1 MNPSNDS
8 RVTASDTPRLSGGLA
23 ARLLLFLAVVVAIFM
38 AGGPAQGGMGLF
50 LVVAGGVILCSPV
63 SRVVEWKVWIL
74 GLLLVGTLSLPLLSE
89 RILGLPEWKGPLR
102 NFTDILLHDSV
113 SADPRATLFWV
124 MMLLSSLLVG
134 LYSLGSPLSTSAMR
148 TVALWAVLA
157 CGAYDLLAWN
167 AFSTGWHYPL
177 FDREA
182 WSQAAFGFFPNR
194 NHTAGFLLS
203 GAILSLGL
211 IHRGLRGRGLL
222 PAVFGALCFTLLAA
236 SLLFFSSSR
245 AGLVFLVLGFLI
257 WILGL
262 GRQRTPLLVGLSIA
276 VAVVLA
282 AFFLSSGSG
291 LLERFSGHP
300 SGSSSAPSSSSP
312 SSTLASDARFGIA
325 RDTFS
330 IIADHPV
337 TGTGLGTYALIYP
350 FYADKSLRDLS
361 TALHA
366 ESDWLTL
373 ASEGGLPSL
382 LVALVLVALMLAR
395 IPRFKARTEEREWP
409 LRWAFLSALLA
420 ELLHGLVDV
429 PLHRPELGWWIL
441 LLGGVGFAG
450 GSGIPEGRTLSLR
463 IQRLMLILGALPM
476 IVLGMMMIRGQ
487 WFGGPPMPPFA
498 AATYEKRAVAMV
510 GTGVNK
516 ESLSGAFTLLQQ
528 QIADYPMNSRAYFQ
542 LGALGVEMGEKV
554 AEAKAL
560 YTAALHLSP
569 HDPDLAYQCGKSVAK
584 LEPLTAARFWDE
596 ALCRQLVLDNLPTST
611 VRRAPDLFGKMM
623 MQSPGDPVMILRMPV
638 LASQDPRLRMMWLA
652 SPDCDPAFIAES
664 AQDPAFMGSLTPLQ
678 QGRVLDLWWRRG
690 GKPEVAAFLDANP
703 TYRKPA
709 AATVVAELASSGRQE
724 SACRFLI
731 ETFAIPTGDVVH
743 PSTPSPDAS
752 PDTST
757 TVPKDPLAAAKYYLA
772 RGNDV
777 TALRLLGQAAGAGGG
792 DAAEA
797 LRLQAALEMRAGD
810 WSKASGTLLA
820 YLRATGQL

>member
-1 MNPSNDS
+1 MNSTNESRISGSDS
-8 RVTASDTPRLSGGLA
+8 HRVSGGAA
-23 ARLLLFLAVVVAIFM
+23 ARLILFLAVVVSIFM

-50 LVVAGGVILCSPV
+50 LLVAGGVILFSPV
-63 SRVVEWKVWIL
+63 SRVVEWKLWIL
-74 GLLLVGTLSLPLLSE
+74 GLLLVGALSLPLLSE
-89 RILGLPEWKGPLR
+89 RVLGIAPWKGPLR
-102 NFTDILLHDSV
+102 NFSDILLHDSV

-124 MMLLSSLLVG
+124 IMIFSSLLVA

-148 TVALWAVLA
+148 RVALWAVLA
-157 CGAYDLLAWN
+157 CGAYDLVAWH
-167 AFSTGWHYPL
+167 AFSTGWRYPF

-222 PAVFGALCFTLLAA
+222 PAFFGALCFTLLAA

-291 LLERFSGHP
+291 LLERFSGHAL
-300 SGSSSAPSSSSP
+300 GSSSAH

-325 RDTFS
+325 RDTLS

-373 ASEGGLPSL
+373 ASEGGLVSMLLALSL
-382 LVALVLVALMLAR
+382 VVLMLAR
-395 IPRFKARTEEREWP
+395 IPRLKALTEAREWP

-463 IQRLMLILGALPM
+463 IQRMMLILGALPM
-476 IVLGMMMIRGQ
+476 IILGVMMIRAQ
-487 WFGGPPMPPFA
+487 WFGGPPMPPYA
-498 AATYEKRAVAMV
+498 AATSEKRAVALV
-510 GTGVNK
+510 DERV
-516 ESLSGAFTLLQQ
+516 LPGAFGLLKQE
-528 QIADYPMNSRAYFQ
+528 IIDYPMNSRAYFQ
-542 LGALGVEMGEKV
+542 LGFLGVQEGEKV

-560 YTAALHLSP
+560 YAAALHLSP

-664 AQDPAFMGSLTPLQ
+664 ARDSTFMGSLTPLQ

-703 TYRKPA
+703 GYRKPA
-709 AATVVAELASSGRQE
+709 AATVVAMLSASGRQE
-724 SACRFLI
+724 SACRFLM
-731 ETFAIPTGDVVH
+731 ETFAIPTADVLN
-743 PSTPSPDAS
+743 PRAASSEAS
-752 PDTST
+752 PDVTGS
-757 TVPKDPLAAAKYYLA
+757 VPKDPLAAAKFYLA

-777 TALRLLGQAAGAGGG
+777 TALRFLGEASGAGGG

-797 LRLQAALEMRAGD
+797 LRLQAALEMRSGD
-810 WSKASGTLLA
+810 WSKASNTLLA

>member
-1 MNPSNDS
+1 MNSSNESRDS
-8 RVTASDTPRLSGGLA
+8 VSDTPRVSGGLA
-23 ARLLLFLAVVVAIFM
+23 ARLILFFAVLVSIFM

-50 LVVAGGVILCSPV
+50 LLLAGCVILFSPV
-63 SRVVEWKVWIL
+63 SRVVEWKVWVI
-74 GLLLVGTLSLPLLSE
+74 GLLLVGVLFLPLLSE
-89 RILGLPEWKGPLR
+89 RVLGIAQWKGPLR
-102 NFTDILLHDSV
+102 NFSDILLHDSV

-124 MMLLSSLLVG
+124 ILMLSSLMVA

-148 TVALWAVLA
+148 SVALWAVLA
-157 CGAYDLLAWN
+157 CGAYDLVAWH
-167 AFSTGWHYPL
+167 AFSTGWRYPF

-203 GAILSLGL
+203 GTILSLGL

-222 PAVFGALCFTLLAA
+222 PAFFGALCFTLLAA

-245 AGLVFLVLGFLI
+245 AGLLFLVLGFLI

-282 AFFLSSGSG
+282 GFFLSSGSG
-291 LLERFSGHP
+291 LLERLSGH
-300 SGSSSAPSSSSP
+300 SLGSSSGPSAASSS
-312 SSTLASDARFGIA
+312 LASDARFGIA
-325 RDTFS
+325 RDTIS
-330 IIADHPV
+330 VIADHPV
-337 TGTGLGTYALIYP
+337 TGTGLGTYGLIYP

-373 ASEGGLPSL
+373 ASEGGLVSMFLALSL
-382 LVALVLVALMLAR
+382 VMLMLAR
-395 IPRFKARTEEREWP
+395 IPRLKALSQEREWP

-450 GSGIPEGRTLSLR
+450 GTGIPEGRTLSLR

-487 WFGGPPMPPFA
+487 WLGGPPMPPFA
-498 AATYEKRAVAMV
+498 AATCEKRAVALLNE
-510 GTGVNK
+510 GA
-516 ESLSGAFTLLQQ
+516 LSGSFALLKQ
-528 QIADYPMNSRAYFQ
+528 QIIDYPMNSRAYFQ
-542 LGALGVEMGEKV
+542 LGFLGVQEGEKV

-560 YTAALHLSP
+560 YAAALHLSP

-664 AQDPAFMGSLTPLQ
+664 ARDPAFMGSLTPLQ
-678 QGRVLDLWWRRG
+678 QGRVLDLWWKRG
-690 GKPEVAAFLDANP
+690 GKTEVVAFLDANP
-703 TYRKPA
+703 AYRKPA
-709 AATVVAELASSGRQE
+709 AATVVAELSSSGRQE

-731 ETFAIPTGDVVH
+731 ETFAIPTGDVVN
-743 PSTPSPDAS
+743 PSTSSPDVTPDAS
-752 PDTST
+752 AS
-757 TVPKDPLAAAKYYLA
+757 VPKDPLAAAKYYLA

-777 TALRLLGQAAGAGGG
+777 TALRLLGEAAGAGGG

-797 LRLQAALEMRAGD
+797 LRLQAALEMRSGD
-810 WSKASGTLLA
+810 WSKASNTLLA